1 MTKAPFNTEDGFAVR
16 VLRWAKTHGRHD
28 LPWQQQRTVYRV
40 WVSEIMLQQ
49 TQVATVIPYYQR
61 FMARFP
67 DLNSLANS
75 PLDDVLHHWSGL
87 GYYARAR
94 NLQRAAQRIR
104 DEHGG
109 EFPADFETV
118 AALPGIGRSTAGAIL
133 VLACGQRHPILDG
146 NVRRV
151 LARFHAVE
159 GWPGEKSIERELW
172 ELADAHTPQRDVAAY
187 TQAMM
192 DLGATVCTRSKPDCE
207 HCPLANDCR
216 AHQLGREN
224 EFPQPRPRKVLPVKR
239 IRMLILIDHGRLMLE
254 QRPPSGIWGGLW
266 SFPELAVD
274 ADIESWCRQRFG
286 AAPSDRQMLPV
297 LRHTFSHFHLDIEP
311 VIVNIRPVNVG
322 DSGNTIWFESASP
335 PQVGLAKP
343 VSRLLAALHALS
355 GEAADDAQCQMRLVG

>member
-16 VLRWAKTHGRHD
+16 ILRWAKKHGRHD

-67 DLNSLANS
+67 DLNSLANA

-133 VLACGQRHPILDG
+133 ALACGQRHPILDG

-151 LARFHAVE
+151 LARFHAVD
-159 GWPGEKSIERELW
+159 GWPGEKSVEHELW
-172 ELADAHTPQRDVAAY
+172 ARADAHTPQRDVAAY

-207 HCPLANDCR
+207 HCPVANHCR
-216 AHQLGREN
+216 AHQLGRES

-239 IRMLILIDHGRLMLE
+239 VHMLLLIDGSRLMLE
-254 QRPPSGIWGGLW
+254 RRPPSGIWGGLW
-266 SFPELAVD
+266 SFPELTPDQNID
-274 ADIESWCRQRFG
+274 AWCRQRFG
-286 AAPSDRQMLPV
+286 AAPSDRQTLPV

-311 VIVNIRPVNVG
+311 VVVKIRPVNVG
-322 DSGNTIWFESASP
+322 DSGSTVWFESASP

-355 GEAADDAQCQMRLVG
+355 GEAADDAHSQMRFVG